1 MRLDLESVPVGEDA
15 PEVVNVVVEVP
26 VGSRNKYEYQPEF
39 GLISRDRVLPGGVR
53 YPTDYGF
60 IPSTV
65 TDDGEPLDVMVAAY
79 DPVFPGCVLRARP
92 VGVLDATDGSGA
104 DRTILAIPGDDP
116 RFADIRELDD
126 LSGENLREIEQFYV
140 TYKQLEG
147 DEEAEIH
154 GWLSKQEAQE
164 IIHESAR

>member
-15 PEVVNVVVEVP
+15 PEVVTVVVEVP
-26 VGSRNKYEYQPEF
+26 VGSRNRYEYQPEF

-104 DRTILAIPGDDP
+104 DRTILAVPGDDP

-154 GWLSKQEAQE
+154 GWLSKEEAQE

>member
-15 PEVVNVVVEVP
+15 PEVVNAVVEVP

-104 DRTILAIPGDDP
+104 DRTIVAVPGDDP

-154 GWLSKQEAQE
+154 GWLSKQGAQE
-164 IIHESAR
+164 IIHESVC

>member
-104 DRTILAIPGDDP
+104 DRTILAVPGDDP

-164 IIHESAR
+164 IIHESAS